1 MFFRSLL
8 VLLSHLSF
16 CIFLETIKLH
26 RNSPSTSIHRRTG
39 VEGVT
44 MDMTKNEVTI
54 KGVIEPQAV
63 CNRIMKKQ
71 RERQKFYPP
80 CLRLKVNQ
88 FLKLLPPRYL
98 QFCILFYQHMSRMMY
113 FTGVVRFS
121 GLGGTDR

>member
-1 MFFRSLL
+1 MFFRSLF

-54 KGVIEPQAV
+54 KVVIEPQAV

-71 RERQKFYPP
+71 RERQKFIP
-80 CLRLKVNQ
+80 LA
-88 FLKLLPPRYL
+88 
-98 QFCILFYQHMSRMMY
+98 
-113 FTGVVRFS
+113 
-121 GLGGTDR
+121 

>member
-1 MFFRSLL
+1 MFFRSLF

-26 RNSPSTSIHRRTG
+26 RNSPSTSIHRRTVCIFLKTIKLHRNSPSTSIPQRTG

-54 KGVIEPQAV
+54 KVVIEPQAV

-71 RERQKFYPP
+71 RERQKFIP
-80 CLRLKVNQ
+80 LA
-88 FLKLLPPRYL
+88 
-98 QFCILFYQHMSRMMY
+98 
-113 FTGVVRFS
+113 
-121 GLGGTDR
+121 